1 MTTQTYLRRTN
12 TVPTSLRLGT
22 RHQSAIFQDATH
34 SGPMP
39 WPEPFQF
46 SIPFSTKHLDG
57 YFFTYQPRINTSTA
71 EKETEVI
78 LRVHQ
83 EWFDRGGCQV
93 RDGALSV
100 DGGPVLSVV
109 FPEAETR
116 RLLNLAAIVAIG
128 YIHDDWAGQELVCN
142 RSNHNDKEPN
152 MKKFGAIINQMKSK
166 AITEMLEND
175 SSLISVTQIFGARE
189 TRSLESHDLHLVE
202 FQGLD
207 HYLEEKSLN
216 DTWSR
221 LPSILPYVYDIKL
234 SKDQLARYSDLIR
247 LTTKMNTL
255 IKDIS
260 SAERD
265 WSSHISH
272 NKLGI
277 PVSAVYI
284 MMQTQDVTIAQAKK
298 LVERKC
304 LELEQQ
310 FLRLSWELLDNTEP
324 MIQEEAARYISALH
338 YLLAGELSWHAGSNR
353 YRLDPSDPFYPK
365 PEYKLSDFPQDTRG
379 LANSVQVEWSGYDSR
394 SNSPIMNGPAV
405 MRSKT
410 IGGYRDGRTGGFNGE
425 LMGYESDLWLEQS
438 SRLSDEAVLKPFE
451 YLSSQQSKKISSQ
464 AIQALDFW
472 YNLPRRSLD
481 IISSVID
488 MLHSSSSIL
497 NDMEETPSKRQG
509 APSAHMVFG
518 TPQSVNTANYLFVKC
533 LQEVQKLPHSL
544 SAVEIFTDEMTN
556 LNLGRGYNIHWAFR
570 STTPSERDYIKMVDG
585 KTGSLFRLAARLM
598 KAEATQNKD
607 LNVESLVTLMGRY
620 FQIRDDHQN
629 LSSSTSSSQ
638 TATAITS
645 QGTSDSSILDE
656 GKYYLAL
663 IHSLNNSNP
672 SDREQLESLLLL
684 RSRQQGNLFLEQ
696 KNLVMKILAR
706 TGSMGYTVK
715 IMERLEN
722 EIERRLESV
731 EATIIGAERNWT
743 MRAIME
749 YLRVGRS

>member
-1 MTTQTYLRRTN
+1 MATQTFLRRTN

-22 RHQSAIFQDATH
+22 RHQSTIFPDASH
-34 SGPMP
+34 SGSMP
-39 WPEPFQF
+39 WPGSFQF

-57 YFFTYQPRINTSTA
+57 YFFTNQPRINTSTA

-109 FPEAETR
+109 FPEAEPR
-116 RLLNLAAIVAIG
+116 RLLNLAAIVSIG
-128 YIHDDWAGQELVCN
+128 YIHDDWASHELVCN
-142 RSNHNDKEPN
+142 QSNHGNKESN
-152 MKKFGAIINQMKSK
+152 IKKFGAIINQMKSK

-189 TRSLESHDLHLVE
+189 TRALESHDLHLVE

-207 HYLEEKSLN
+207 HYLEEKYLT

-221 LPSILPYVYDIKL
+221 LPNILPYVYDIKL

-255 IKDIS
+255 IRDIS

-265 WSSHISH
+265 WSSHISQ
-272 NKLGI
+272 NKLGT

-304 LELEQQ
+304 LDLEQQ

-324 MIQEEAARYISALH
+324 MIQDEAARYISALH
-338 YLLAGELSWHAGSNR
+338 YLIAGELSWHAGSNR
-353 YRLDPSDPFYPK
+353 YRIDPSDPFYPK
-365 PEYKLSDFPQDTRG
+365 PEYKLNDFPQDTRG
-379 LANSVQVEWSGYDSR
+379 LANSVQVEWSGYESR
-394 SNSPIMNGPAV
+394 SNSPILNGTTAVASSRSRSMNGF
-405 MRSKT
+405 
-410 IGGYRDGRTGGFNGE
+410 RDARASGFSGD
-425 LMGYESDLWLEQS
+425 LATYESDIWLEQS
-438 SRLSDEAVLKPFE
+438 RRLSEEVVLKPFD
-451 YLSSQQSKKISSQ
+451 YLLSRESKKISSQ

-472 YNLPRRSLD
+472 YNLPPRSLD
-481 IISSVID
+481 IISSIVD

-497 NDMEETPSKRQG
+497 DDMEETPSTRQG
-509 APSAHMVFG
+509 APSAHLVFG

-533 LQEVQKLPHSL
+533 LREIQKLPHSL
-544 SAVEIFTDEMTN
+544 SAVEVFTDEMAN

-570 STTPSERDYIKMVDG
+570 STTPLERDYIKMVDG

-607 LNVESLVTLMGRY
+607 LNVDSLVTLMSRY
-620 FQIRDDHQN
+620 FQIRDDHES
-629 LSSSTSSSQ
+629 LSSTAQSDPSS
-638 TATAITS
+638 
-645 QGTSDSSILDE
+645 LDE
-656 GKYYLAL
+656 GKYSLAL
-663 IHSLNNSNP
+663 IHALNNSNS

-684 RSRQQGNLFLEQ
+684 RSRQGNLVSEQ
-696 KNLVMKILAR
+696 KSLVMKILAR

-715 IMERLEN
+715 VMERLEN
-722 EIERRLESV
+722 EIERRLESI

-743 MRAIME
+743 MRAIMD

>member
-1 MTTQTYLRRTN
+1 MATQTYLRRTN
-12 TVPTSLRLGT
+12 TVPTSLRMGT
-22 RHQSAIFQDATH
+22 RHQSTILQDT
-34 SGPMP
+34 SYPDPMP

-57 YFFTYQPRINTSTA
+57 YFLTYQPRINTSTA

-100 DGGPVLSVV
+100 DGGPVLSIV
-109 FPEAETR
+109 FPEAEPR
-116 RLLNLAAIVAIG
+116 RLLNLAAIVSIG
-128 YIHDDWAGQELVCN
+128 YIHDDWVGQELLCN
-142 RSNHNDKEPN
+142 RNGHGDKESN

-189 TRSLESHDLHLVE
+189 TRSLEAQDVHLE

-207 HYLEEKSLN
+207 HYLEEKYIS

-234 SKDQLARYSDLIR
+234 SKDQLARYTDLIR
-247 LTTKMNTL
+247 LITKINIL
-255 IKDIS
+255 IKDIY

-284 MMQTQDVTIAQAKK
+284 MMQTQEVPITQAKK

-310 FLRLSWELLDNTEP
+310 FLRLSWELLDNTDAG
-324 MIQEEAARYISALH
+324 IREEAARYISALQH
-338 YLLAGELSWHAGSNR
+338 LVAGELSWHAGSNR
-353 YRLDPSDPFYPK
+353 YRLDPNDPFYPK
-365 PEYKLSDFPQDTRG
+365 PEYKLSDFPQDNRG
-379 LANSVQVEWSGYDSR
+379 LATSVQVEWSGYESR
-394 SNSPIMNGPAV
+394 SNSPNLSGATV
-405 MRSKT
+405 ARSRSMS
-410 IGGYRDGRTGGFNGE
+410 GFGDGHGKGSSFAEE
-425 LMGYESDLWLEQS
+425 LMEFESDIWTEQS
-438 SRLSDEAVLKPFE
+438 PKLSEEAVLKPFE
-451 YLSSQQSKKISSQ
+451 YLLSQQSKKISTQ

-472 YNLPRRSLD
+472 YNVPRRALD
-481 IISSVID
+481 IISGVID
-488 MLHSSSSIL
+488 MQHGSSSMI
-497 NDMEETPSKRQG
+497 DDVEESPSKRQG
-509 APSAHMVFG
+509 NASTHMVFG

-544 SAVEIFTDEMTN
+544 SAVEIFTDELTN
-556 LNLGRGYNIHWAFR
+556 LSLGRGYNINWAFR
-570 STTPSERDYIKMVDG
+570 SSGPSERDYIKMIDG

-598 KAEATQNKD
+598 KVEATQNKD
-607 LNVESLVTLMGRY
+607 LNVDGLVTLIGRY
-620 FQIRDDHQN
+620 FQIRDDHKR
-629 LSSSTSSSQ
+629 LSASTAQGDHSS
-638 TATAITS
+638 
-645 QGTSDSSILDE
+645 LDE
-656 GKYYLAL
+656 GKYSLAL
-663 IHSLNNSNP
+663 VHSLNNSNP
-672 SDREQLESLLLL
+672 GDREQLESLLLL
-684 RSRQQGNLFLEQ
+684 RSRQGRLFPEQ
-696 KNLVMKILAR
+696 KSLVMKILAR
-706 TGSMGYTVK
+706 TGSMGYSMRV
-715 IMERLEN
+715 MERLEN
-722 EIERRLESV
+722 EIERRLEAV
-731 EATIIGAERNWT
+731 EATIPGAERNWT

-749 YLRVGRS
+749 YLRVGGS

>member
-1 MTTQTYLRRTN
+1 MTTQTYLRRNN
-12 TVPTSLRLGT
+12 TMPTSLRLGT
-22 RHQSAIFQDATH
+22 RHQSTILQDANH

-109 FPEAETR
+109 FPEAEPR
-116 RLLNLAAIVAIG
+116 RLLNLAAIVSIG
-128 YIHDDWAGQELVCN
+128 YIQDDWASQEIVCN
-142 RSNHNDKEPN
+142 RSNHGDKESN

-189 TRSLESHDLHLVE
+189 TRSLESQDLHLGE

-207 HYLEEKSLN
+207 HYLEEKYLT

-247 LTTKMNTL
+247 LTAKMNTL

-272 NKLGI
+272 NKLGV

-310 FLRLSWELLDNTEP
+310 FLRLSWELLDNTEH

-338 YLLAGELSWHAGSNR
+338 YLVAGELSWHAGSNR
-353 YRLDPSDPFYPK
+353 YRIEPSDPFYPK
-365 PEYKLSDFPQDTRG
+365 PEYKLNDFPQDTRG
-379 LANSVQVEWSGYDSR
+379 LANSVQAEWSGYMAR
-394 SNSPIMNGPAV
+394 AV
-405 MRSKT
+405 RKIIRRGIIT
-410 IGGYRDGRTGGFNGE
+410 
-425 LMGYESDLWLEQS
+425 
-438 SRLSDEAVLKPFE
+438 VLKPFE
-451 YLSSQQSKKISSQ
+451 YLLSLQTKKISSQ

-481 IISSVID
+481 IISSIVD

-497 NDMEETPSKRQG
+497 DDIEGTPLTKQG
-509 APSAHMVFG
+509 APSAPMVFG
-518 TPQSVNTANYLFVKC
+518 TPRAVNTANYLFVKC

-544 SAVEIFTDEMTN
+544 SAVEIFTDEMAN
-556 LNLGRGYNIHWAFR
+556 INLGRGYNTQWTFR
-570 STTPSERDYIKMVDG
+570 SATPLERDYIKMVDG

-607 LNVESLVTLMGRY
+607 LNVDGLVTLMSRY
-620 FQIRDDHQN
+620 FQIRDDHQS
-629 LSSSTSSSQ
+629 LSSMAPGDPS
-638 TATAITS
+638 
-645 QGTSDSSILDE
+645 GLDE
-656 GKYYLAL
+656 GKYSLAL

-672 SDREQLESLLLL
+672 NDREQLESLLLL
-684 RSRQQGNLFLEQ
+684 RTRQGKLFPEQ
-696 KNLVMKILAR
+696 KSLVMKIFAR
-706 TGSMGYTVK
+706 TGSMGYTVGV
-715 IMERLEN
+715 MERLEN
-722 EIERRLESV
+722 EIERRLESL
-731 EATIIGAERNWT
+731 EGTIIGAERNWT

>member
-1 MTTQTYLRRTN
+1 MTTQTYLRRNN
-12 TVPTSLRLGT
+12 TMPTSLRLGT
-22 RHQSAIFQDATH
+22 RHQSTILQDANN

-39 WPEPFQF
+39 WPEPYQF

-109 FPEAETR
+109 FPEAEPR
-116 RLLNLAAIVAIG
+116 RLLNLAAIVSIG
-128 YIHDDWAGQELVCN
+128 YIQDDWASQEIVCN
-142 RSNHNDKEPN
+142 RSNHGDKESN

-189 TRSLESHDLHLVE
+189 TRSLESQDLHLVE

-207 HYLEEKSLN
+207 HYLEEKYLT

-221 LPSILPYVYDIKL
+221 LPSILPYVYDINL

-247 LTTKMNTL
+247 LTAKMNTL

-265 WSSHISH
+265 WSSHISQ
-272 NKLGI
+272 NKLGV

-310 FLRLSWELLDNTEP
+310 FSRLSWELLDNTEH

-338 YLLAGELSWHAGSNR
+338 HLVAGELSWHAGSNR
-353 YRLDPSDPFYPK
+353 YRIEPSDPFYPK
-365 PEYKLSDFPQDTRG
+365 SEYKLNDFPQDTRG
-379 LANSVQVEWSGYDSR
+379 LANSVQAEWSGYESR
-394 SNSPIMNGPAV
+394 SNSPILSGTALGSSRSRSINGF
-405 MRSKT
+405 
-410 IGGYRDGRTGGFNGE
+410 RDVRASGFNE
-425 LMGYESDLWLEQS
+425 NSTAYESDIWLEQS
-438 SRLSDEAVLKPFE
+438 GRLSEETVLKPFE
-451 YLSSQQSKKISSQ
+451 YLLSLQTKKISSQ

-481 IISSVID
+481 IISSVVD

-497 NDMEETPSKRQG
+497 DDIEGTPSTKQG
-509 APSAHMVFG
+509 APSAPMVFG
-518 TPQSVNTANYLFVKC
+518 TPRAVNTANYLFVKC
-533 LQEVQKLPHSL
+533 LQEIQKLPHSL
-544 SAVEIFTDEMTN
+544 SAVEIFTDEMAN
-556 LNLGRGYNIHWAFR
+556 INIGRGYNTQWTFR
-570 STTPSERDYIKMVDG
+570 SATPLERDYIKMVDG

-607 LNVESLVTLMGRY
+607 LNVDGLVTLMSRY
-620 FQIRDDHQN
+620 FQIRDDHQS
-629 LSSSTSSSQ
+629 LASMAPGDPS
-638 TATAITS
+638 
-645 QGTSDSSILDE
+645 GLDE
-656 GKYYLAL
+656 GKYSLAL
-663 IHSLNNSNP
+663 IHSLNNSNLN
-672 SDREQLESLLLL
+672 DREQLESLLLL
-684 RSRQQGNLFLEQ
+684 RNRQGNLFPEQ
-696 KNLVMKILAR
+696 KSLVMKIFAR

-715 IMERLEN
+715 VMERLEN
-722 EIERRLESV
+722 EIERRLESL
-731 EATIIGAERNWT
+731 EGTIIGAERNWT